1 MAGWFDSIK
10 NTVTDYVAN
19 KSASKI
25 GSLIFT
31 SMVLIGAGIV
41 ACAGSA
47 DNKDDIIEPR
57 TESTKTNS
65 SDSKQ
70 DDVIEIQPED
80 VTIIEE

>member
-1 MAGWFDSIK
+1 MAGWFNSIK
-10 NTVTDYVAN
+10 NTATDYVAN
-19 KSASKI
+19 KSVSKI

-31 SMVLIGAGIV
+31 SMILIGAGIV

-65 SDSKQ
+65 ADSKQ
-70 DDVIEIQPED
+70 NDVIEIQPED